1 MLAVENLEVAY
12 GDVRALDDVS
22 LEVAEGRD
30 RRHCRRQRRRQDHAH
45 PHHRRNA

>member
-22 LEVAEGRD
+22 LEVVEAAIVAIVGASCLGAE
-30 RRHCRRQRRRQDHAH
+30 AH
-45 PHHRRNA
+45 

>member
-22 LEVAEGRD
+22 LEVVEAAIVAIVGAPYLGAE
-30 RRHCRRQRRRQDHAH
+30 AL
-45 PHHRRNA
+45 

>member
-22 LEVAEGRD
+22 LEVVEAAIVAIVDAFYLGAE
-30 RRHCRRQRRRQDHAH
+30 AL
-45 PHHRRNA
+45 